1 MRASVCRMLCVA
13 GAMLVASRASAGG
26 IEYTGAGAQA
36 LGRGGAVTAKANDP
50 MVLLYNP
57 AGLAELRGS
66 QLAINAN
73 LALMDAC
80 MEPIGYYGWGAYG
93 GGKPAKL
100 VDPNT
105 GEALTLNLG
114 NPSMIGPAEQ
124 SYYNSKL
131 DTVCLD
137 QDWTP
142 IPQVGFSAR
151 LSEAIGVGFGLL
163 FPNAPP
169 QGRWGGEDGTI
180 STPNGPRPAPTR
192 YLTMRSGTLALY
204 PTFGIGVRLT
214 DWLRIGASFQW
225 GIFNVD
231 QTNMAVV
238 SAGTTPSGDI
248 ITRVRV
254 TDWFVPA
261 IAASLHIVPFD
272 AVDIVGAFRYHGDLN
287 APGTIDMTT
296 GFADPNAQ
304 AYTTINQITG
314 VKQRFPWQLRAG
326 IRYASRLAPR
336 PSGTGN
342 KEPEGF
348 NGDRI
353 HDALED
359 ERWDIEFDI
368 EYQMNSRMSE
378 QRVEYQPNQSV
389 QSQGLDGTVRAAMFP
404 DASQPYTVIPKGFK
418 DQISARV
425 GGTYNLF
432 PGLFAISIGGHYETR
447 GVDPAYM
454 QLDYWPV
461 SRIGLHAGVMLRVS
475 RTIDLI
481 ASFSHIFQ
489 ETLVVA
495 APMHKTGEAIYE
507 EEYRVTGKV
516 SNIDQRSG
524 TAASRGMQAPVL
536 AAENPAGAHGEARLT
551 QNLTKTSAGEPPVI
565 INSGTYRSGMN
576 VLAVGMNVHF

>member
-1 MRASVCRMLCVA
+1 MLCVA
-13 GAMLVASRASAGG
+13 AATMVANRASAGG

-36 LGRGGAVTAKANDP
+36 NGRGGAVTAKANDP

-66 QLAINAN
+66 QISINAN

-80 MEPIGYYGWGAYG
+80 MEPTGYYGWGAYG

-100 VDPNT
+100 TDPNT
-105 GEALTLNLG
+105 GEVLNLNLG
-114 NPSMIGPAEQ
+114 NPTMIGPNET

-131 DTVCLD
+131 DTVCVD

-151 LSEAIGVGFGLL
+151 LSEAVGIGFGLL

-169 QGRWGGEDGTI
+169 QGRWGGENGQI

-192 YLTMRSGTLALY
+192 YLSMSSGTLALY

-214 DWLRIGASFQW
+214 NWLRIGAAFQW

-238 SAGTTPSGDI
+238 SAGTTPSSDI

-261 IAASLHIVPFD
+261 ITGSVHLVPFD

-296 GFADPNAQ
+296 GVFDPNSQ

-314 VKQRFPWQLRAG
+314 VHQKFPWQLRAG

-342 KEPEGF
+342 KEPEGLD
-348 NGDRI
+348 GDRI

-359 ERWDIEFDI
+359 ERWDIEFDL
-368 EYQMNSRMSE
+368 EYQMNARVGE
-378 QRVEYQPNQSV
+378 QRVEYAPGQAIQSK
-389 QSQGLDGTVRAAMFP
+389 GLDGTMRAAMFP
-404 DASQPYTVIPKGFK
+404 DASQPFTSIQKGFK

-425 GGTYNLF
+425 GGTYNVL
-432 PGLFAISIGGHYETR
+432 PGLFAISLGGHYETR

-461 SRIGLHAGVMLRVS
+461 SRLGLHAGVMLRLS

-489 ETLVVA
+489 ETLFVA
-495 APMHKTGEAIYE
+495 APAHKTGEAIYE
-507 EEYRVTGKV
+507 DEYKATGKV
-516 SNIDQRSG
+516 SNIDKRSG
-524 TAASRGMQAPVL
+524 TAASRGMMAPVL
-536 AAENPAGAHGEARLT
+536 DVENPPNPDGEARLT

-565 INSGTYRSGMN
+565 INSGTYRSSMN
-576 VLAVGMNVHF
+576 VLAVGMSVHF